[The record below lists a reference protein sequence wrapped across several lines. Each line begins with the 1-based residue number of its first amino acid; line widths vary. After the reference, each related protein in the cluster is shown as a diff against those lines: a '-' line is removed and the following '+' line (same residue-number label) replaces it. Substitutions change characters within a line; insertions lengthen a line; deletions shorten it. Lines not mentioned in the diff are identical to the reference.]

1 MKRFLKILKL
11 KLHVLTTSCQNWVKD
26 TQFVHHVQPAVKIP
40 KSGHVLIFVQVFSS
54 IYPNCDVIIPIY
66 LKVHTD
72 LVVLIFLSQIVFDMS
87 VWFHFEIALVLLSPL
102 AQEMQI
108 KPFLTQF

>member
-1 MKRFLKILKL
+1 MKRFLKILKF

-40 KSGHVLIFVQVFSS
+40 KSGHILTFVQVFSN
-54 IYPNCDVIIPIY
+54 IYPNCDVVIPIY
-66 LKVHTD
+66 LKVDTD
-72 LVVLIFLSQIVFDMS
+72 LVLIFLSQIIFDMS
-87 VWFHFEIALVLLSPL
+87 VWFHFEIALVLLSPF